1 MATNYTAL
9 GILGLAAA
17 GLLVYEV
24 MRPKGPATFGG
35 TDVPDG
41 GTRAP
46 TPQGGTTTASDPAF
60 GGTSLDAVALE
71 EAQKAQRGELR
82 ALPAN
87 VDVSAIEGP
96 LGVSAAGGAITA
108 TGALALHA
116 AAQGAPVT
124 FDVWLDFGD
133 LKGPVETR
141 TVQPGTT
148 QRLDLYAR
156 HDPFAGS
163 LLTRLYVRARDAGG
177 SVDRGALPSY
187 LSISQGGVMREYVD
201 APPAPPAPRQAPI
214 PGTNVGP
221 NE

>member
-1 MATNYTAL
+1 MAANYTAL

-17 GLLVYEV
+17 GLLLYEV
-24 MRPKGPATFGG
+24 MRPKGLVPGG
-35 TDVPDG
+35 GETDVPDG
-41 GTRAP
+41 GARAP
-46 TPQGGTTTASDPAF
+46 TPQAPQGGLD
-60 GGTSLDAVALE
+60 LDAAAVE
-71 EAQKAQRGELR
+71 EAQKTQRGELR
-82 ALPAN
+82 PLPAN
-87 VDVSAIEGP
+87 VDVSAVEGP
-96 LGVSAAGGAITA
+96 LGVGAAAGPITA